1 MQSADYV
8 PGVSGWKM
16 DQGLIELNG
25 GPHGPVRIGNL
36 EEPERN
42 PSEEQLAA
50 FCLTKQDLAEPFLVV
65 DGITYINEASLR
77 DATFDMK
84 LQSRACDD
92 SGRPLWEMDGATGGV
107 TVRSGDA
114 ETARPKLKVTIT
126 SCGKWVAEGLGIG
139 ISQDQRHT
147 DESFMRRVQAAAQMG
162 AQRGYRMILNDLKRS
177 R

>member
-50 FCLTKQDLAEPFLVV
+50 FCLTKQDLADPFLVIN
-65 DGITYINEASLR
+65 GITYINEA
-77 DATFDMK
+77 FV
-84 LQSRACDD
+84 RAAAFGI
-92 SGRPLWEMDGATGGV
+92 SEPKIKV
-107 TVRSGDA
+107 TV
-114 ETARPKLKVTIT
+114 TAGGNT
-126 SCGKWVAEGLGIG
+126 VAAGLGMG
-139 ISQDQRHT
+139 ISQERLDTDQI
-147 DESFMRRVQAAAQMG
+147 FIRRVQEA
-162 AQRGYRMILNDLKRS
+162 AQRGAQEGYRMVLDELKRS